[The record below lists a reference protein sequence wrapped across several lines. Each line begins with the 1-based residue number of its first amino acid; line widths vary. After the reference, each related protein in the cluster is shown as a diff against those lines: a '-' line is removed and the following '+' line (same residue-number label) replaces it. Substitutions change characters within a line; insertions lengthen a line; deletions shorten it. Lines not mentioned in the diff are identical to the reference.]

1 MIEMAVNAPYANAA
15 QPIVLRMVDL
25 LSFMNRLLLFFFTMG
40 TVDTAMYC
48 ILSHRRGNV
57 LYRRGHLHP
66 DLRSRRPAL
75 MRNYAMSAEQVSFF
89 TALQLRPT
97 PCSLAHCSKAL
108 RISGMSCSLVDQLTK
123 AARMAGF
130 PAKKVGVS
138 NTRPS
143 SLSASRK

>member
-40 TVDTAMYC
+40 TV
-48 ILSHRRGNV
+48 ILLCTVFYLIAVEMCYTGEDIFIQICARVG
-57 LYRRGHLHP
+57 L
-66 DLRSRRPAL
+66 AL
-75 MRNYAMSAEQVSFF
+75 MRNYAMSAKQVSIF

-108 RISGMSCSLVDQLTK
+108 SISGMSCSFST
-123 AARMAGF
+123 
-130 PAKKVGVS
+130 S
-138 NTRPS
+138 
-143 SLSASRK
+143 